1 MEWFRSSSTF
11 AKRGTVDREKGAIFG
26 VSVNTVGE
34 AKGHGVHL
42 EQSFVERVAELAC
55 EQSWSQLCHV
65 LTDLQAIEFQTS
77 SHLFFKRNE
86 ASPELREIL
95 KKLAIPLPNSVLS
108 VTPIP
113 EDTPET

>member
-1 MEWFRSSSTF
+1 LSVIERCF
-11 AKRGTVDREKGAIFG
+11 GTLKSAQLKLEPVYHRL
-26 VSVNTVGE
+26 SRRLE
-34 AKGHGVHL
+34 AHVKVCVMSL
-42 EQSFVERVAELAC
+42 LIERIAELAC
-55 EQSWSQLCHV
+55 KQSWSQLCHV
-65 LTDLQAIEFQTS
+65 LTDLQATQFHTS

-108 VTPIP
+108 VITLP